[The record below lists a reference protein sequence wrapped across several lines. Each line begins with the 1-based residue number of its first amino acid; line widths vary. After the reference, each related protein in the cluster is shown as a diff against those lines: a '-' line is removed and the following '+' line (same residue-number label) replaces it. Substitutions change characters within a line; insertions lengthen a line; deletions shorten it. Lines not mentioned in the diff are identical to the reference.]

1 MEQQD
6 IDDELSTSG
15 AQELL
20 ASTSAA
26 HLAYIAKDVTPRVIP
41 VGFFWTG
48 DQFVISCATTSPK
61 VAALSARPDVA
72 LAIDAGD
79 TPDQARALSIR
90 GQASVE
96 IVDGVVEEYLA
107 AARKTMDAEAAAQ
120 FEQHCRQMY
129 DQMARIAITP
139 RWVRFL
145 RLRRRPNAAIPPG
158 PGRPEPVVTS
168 RR

>member
-6 IDDELSTSG
+6 INDELSTTG

-26 HLAYIAKDVTPRVIP
+26 HLAYIGTDGTPRVIP

-48 DQFVISCATTSPK
+48 DQFVISTATTSPK
-61 VAALSARPDVA
+61 VAALSARPDVS
-72 LAIDAGD
+72 LAIDAGG
-79 TPDQARALSIR
+79 TPDQARSLSVR
-90 GQASVE
+90 GRASVE

-107 AARKTMDAEAAAQ
+107 AARRTMDAEAAAQ
-120 FEQHCRQMY
+120 FEQNCRDMY

-139 RWVRFL
+139 RWVRYYDFGAGRMPRFL
-145 RLRRRPNAAIPPG
+145 QELAERHR
-158 PGRPEPVVTS
+158 S
-168 RR
+168 